1 MSKKKSLIALRYA
14 HISMSPPLTTLK
26 EGGKTSKTQVWEKGG
41 GNTKYKYIIISSC
54 CAVVVAQYCSNLV
67 ARPHTKLWN
76 RFDINPYNHQSN
88 KVHMPPL

>member
-41 GNTKYKYIIISSC
+41 GNTK
-54 CAVVVAQYCSNLV
+54 
-67 ARPHTKLWN
+67 
-76 RFDINPYNHQSN
+76 
-88 KVHMPPL
+88 